1 MRSMFSSLA
10 IPNYRTWFIGV
21 TISNIGQWMARTAQA
36 WLVLVILTNGSSSAL
51 GVLTA
56 MQFLPI
62 LLFGPYA
69 GSIADRFPKRRIIMI
84 TQSVGAID
92 AAVLGTLAITG
103 YVELWMVGL
112 LAFVDGAAGAFDGPA
127 RQAIVSEIVPPE
139 SLPNAIALN
148 STSFNS
154 ARLLGPGIA
163 GLLIAGIG
171 TGEVIALN
179 TLSYLTLL
187 VAVLLLKPSQMTPS
201 PRRAGRGGV
210 IEGLRYLRT
219 RKDLMVFM
227 ACGLAL
233 GGLGFNFQ
241 ITNAV
246 MSTNEFGRGSSEFG
260 ALGSIM
266 GVGALAAALL
276 AARRSRPRLRYVL
289 GGMLGYTVL
298 MICAALSP
306 NFGLFAFLQAPI
318 GFFTITAMVTGNTLV
333 QTNSAPQMRGRM
345 LAIWSLMIM
354 GVSPLI
360 SPLVGWIGDAIGPR
374 ATVMFG
380 VVCVGTALI
389 LITTYVMRSQHLRLR
404 IERSGTFPHL
414 FVQQTPQRDVD
425 DR

>member
-21 TISNIGQWMARTAQA
+21 TISNMGQWMARTAQA
-36 WLVLVILTNGSSSAL
+36 WLVLVVLTNGSSSAL
-51 GVLTA
+51 GLLTA

-69 GSIADRFPKRRIIMI
+69 GSIADRFPKRRIIMC
-84 TQSVGAID
+84 TQTIGALD
-92 AAVLGTLAITG
+92 AALLGTLAVTG
-103 YVELWMVGL
+103 QIELWMVGL
-112 LAFVDGAAGAFDGPA
+112 LAFIDGATGAFDGPA

-163 GLLIAGIG
+163 GLLIAMIG
-171 TGEVIALN
+171 TGEVILLN

-187 VAVLLLKPSQMTPS
+187 VAVILLKPAQMTPS
-201 PRRAGRGGV
+201 PRRQGRGGV

-246 MSTNEFGRGSSEFG
+246 MATNEFGRGSGEFG

-266 GVGALAAALL
+266 GVGALTAALL
-276 AARRSRPRLRYVL
+276 AARRARPRLRYVL
-289 GGMLGYTVL
+289 GGMVGYTVFML
-298 MICAALSP
+298 WAAVST
-306 NFGLFAFLQAPI
+306 NFGLFALLQAPI
-318 GFFTITAMVTGNTLV
+318 GFFTITALVTGNTLV

-354 GVSPLI
+354 GVAPLI
-360 SPLVGWIGDAIGPR
+360 SPLVGWIGDVIGPR
-374 ATVMFG
+374 ATLLFG
-380 VVCVGTALI
+380 VICVGLAVI
-389 LITTYVMRSQHLRLR
+389 LITTYVMRSHNLHLRISR
-404 IERSGTFPHL
+404 DSGFPYL
-414 FVQQTPQRDVD
+414 FVQQTPERDVD